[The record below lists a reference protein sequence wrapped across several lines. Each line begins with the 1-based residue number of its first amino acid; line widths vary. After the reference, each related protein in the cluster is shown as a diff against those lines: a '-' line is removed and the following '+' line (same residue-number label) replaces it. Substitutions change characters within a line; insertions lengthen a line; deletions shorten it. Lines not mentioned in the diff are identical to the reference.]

1 MIVETNVPDYTLI
14 AILLIII
21 EEKKIKLVT
30 FHSYMFKIIEL
41 NYDIH
46 NKKLIVVFEAFHIW
60 CHYLKRLELP
70 INIIIDYKNLEYFS
84 TTKILF

>member
-46 NKKLIVVFEAFHIW
+46 NKKLIVVFEAFHI
-60 CHYLKRLELP
+60 
-70 INIIIDYKNLEYFS
+70 
-84 TTKILF
+84 

>member
-30 FHSYMFKIIEL
+30 FYSYMFKITEL
-41 NYDIH
+41 NYDIY
-46 NKKLIVVFEAFHIW
+46 NKKLIVVFEAFHI
-60 CHYLKRLELP
+60 
-70 INIIIDYKNLEYFS
+70 
-84 TTKILF
+84 